1 MGKRGKARGPSR
13 RRAKGCQVRVYWSG
27 SAWFAPAC
35 CAAGHC
41 NPPAG
46 TGASKAIPP
55 LPYQRASRA
64 RRCRIYQIGRPVQGG
79 ERKLVIGHAAR
90 SYVALHH
97 YIEALDT
104 VFVLAVRSPLEAG
117 VKR

>member
-1 MGKRGKARGPSR
+1 MPSR
-13 RRAKGCQVRVYWSG
+13 QKAKGCQARVEWVWKRLVR
-27 SAWFAPAC
+27 AAC
-35 CAAGHC
+35 CAAGHF

-46 TGASKAIPP
+46 TGTSKAIPP
-55 LPYQRASRA
+55 LPSQRASRA
-64 RRCRIYQIGRPVQGG
+64 RRCRIYQIGHLVQGG

-104 VFVLAVRSPLEAG
+104 VFVLAVRSQLEAG

>member
-1 MGKRGKARGPSR
+1 M
-13 RRAKGCQVRVYWSG
+13 
-27 SAWFAPAC
+27 
-35 CAAGHC
+35 
-41 NPPAG
+41 
-46 TGASKAIPP
+46 
-55 LPYQRASRA
+55 PYQRASRA

-79 ERKLVIGHAAR
+79 KRELVVGHAAS

>member
-1 MGKRGKARGPSR
+1 MWEREKARGPVAPRGQGLPGSC
-13 RRAKGCQVRVYWSG
+13 ALGWKCQVRAG
-27 SAWFAPAC
+27 F

-41 NPPAG
+41 NPPVA
-46 TGASKAIPP
+46 
-55 LPYQRASRA
+55 RALVRRYHPCLANGHSRA
-64 RRCRIYQIGRPVQGG
+64 RRCRIYQ
-79 ERKLVIGHAAR
+79 IGHAAR

>member
-1 MGKRGKARGPSR
+1 MS
-13 RRAKGCQVRVYWSG
+13 
-27 SAWFAPAC
+27 
-35 CAAGHC
+35 
-41 NPPAG
+41 
-46 TGASKAIPP
+46 P

-64 RRCRIYQIGRPVQGG
+64 WRCRLHQIGRPVQDG

-104 VFVLAVRSPLEAG
+104 VFVLAVRSPLDAG

>member
-1 MGKRGKARGPSR
+1 
-13 RRAKGCQVRVYWSG
+13 
-27 SAWFAPAC
+27 
-35 CAAGHC
+35 
-41 NPPAG
+41 
-46 TGASKAIPP
+46 
-55 LPYQRASRA
+55 
-64 RRCRIYQIGRPVQGG
+64 VQGG

>member
-1 MGKRGKARGPSR
+1 M
-13 RRAKGCQVRVYWSG
+13 
-27 SAWFAPAC
+27 
-35 CAAGHC
+35 
-41 NPPAG
+41 
-46 TGASKAIPP
+46 
-55 LPYQRASRA
+55 PYQRASRA
-64 RRCRIYQIGRPVQGG
+64 RRCRIYQIGRPVRGG

>member
-1 MGKRGKARGPSR
+1 M
-13 RRAKGCQVRVYWSG
+13 YWVG

-41 NPPAG
+41 NPPSG
-46 TGASKAIPP
+46 TGASKATPP

-64 RRCRIYQIGRPVQGG
+64 RRCRIYQIGHLVQGG

-97 YIEALDT
+97 YTEALDT

-117 VKR
+117 VNR